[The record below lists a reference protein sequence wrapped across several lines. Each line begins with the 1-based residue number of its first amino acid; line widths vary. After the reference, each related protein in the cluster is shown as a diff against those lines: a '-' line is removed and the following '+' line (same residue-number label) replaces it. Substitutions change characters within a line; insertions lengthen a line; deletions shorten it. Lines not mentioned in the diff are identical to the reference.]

1 MTGDPLVPMSH
12 IYARDLTAQAR
23 ALRKRAD
30 DAAWDFDFDV
40 EAELTARVGRL
51 EDEAEDL
58 ISRPSVPY
66 PLF

>member
-1 MTGDPLVPMSH
+1 MTGDSRVPMSH
-12 IYARDLTAQAR
+12 VYAHNLTAQAR

-40 EAELTARVGRL
+40 EAELIEKARHL
-51 EDEAEDL
+51 EHEAEEL